1 MKMLKHKHMHKLA
14 WVDDFLRRIKPYVHM
29 RLKDNV
35 LIRMPNE
42 AFKLNP
48 TGARVIDHILSGGS
62 VKDIIRARPDPDET
76 EKQLERFFT
85 DFSLMWNG
93 KVCENYNTPAIHR
106 TEFDLGYIK
115 LPILSEVALTYAC
128 NIKCRF
134 CYAACTQKEV
144 ESQLDTAGFK
154 KILDIIRYEAEV
166 PSVSFTGG
174 EPTTYKDLPELIHYA
189 SSHNKMKVNLIT
201 NGTLITPQKAKEFAD
216 AGLSSAQVSIESAIS
231 EEHDRIT
238 GVKGSHQASIE
249 GFKALRDAGIIVHP
263 HFTICSMNK
272 DDLERY
278 PEFCK
283 DLGADRFSS
292 NLVIPSGRGEA
303 KDLTVEYREIGNIVK
318 KVQAISQEVGV
329 EYMWYSPTPI
339 CLFNPITA
347 GFGNKGCSACEGL
360 LSVDPKG
367 NILPCSSWSEPIGNL
382 LEEGFE
388 TVWFNKRSEYIRDK
402 RAAPS
407 ECRECR
413 DFAVCQGACPLYFN
427 AHGCEELVPIWD
439 SKGLQG

>member
-1 MKMLKHKHMHKLA
+1 MKILKNKRIHKLA
-14 WVDDFLRRIKPYVHM
+14 WVDDFLRKIKPYVHM

-62 VKDIIRARPDPDET
+62 VMDIIKARPDPDET

-93 KVCENYNTPAIHR
+93 AVCENYNTPAIHR
-106 TEFDLGYIK
+106 TEFSLGYIK
-115 LPILSEVALTYAC
+115 LPILSEIALTYTC

-134 CYAACTQKEV
+134 CYAACTQHEV
-144 ESQLDTAGFK
+144 DNRLDVAGFK
-154 KILDIIRYEAEV
+154 KVLDIIRYEAEV

-174 EPTTYKDLPELIHYA
+174 EPTTFKDLTELIYYA
-189 SSHNKMKVNLIT
+189 SNHNKMRVNLIT
-201 NGTLITPQKAKEFAD
+201 NGTLITPQKAREFKE
-216 AGLSSAQVSIESAIS
+216 AGLSSAQVSIESAIP

-238 GVKGSHQASIE
+238 GIKGSHQASVN
-249 GFKALRDAGIIVHP
+249 GLKSLKDAGIIVHP

-272 DDLERY
+272 DNLDQY
-278 PEFCK
+278 PEFCRR
-283 DLGADRFSS
+283 LGVERFSS
-292 NLVIPSGRGEA
+292 NLVIPSGRGES
-303 KDLTVEYREIGNIVK
+303 KDLSVEYSKIGDIVSRI
-318 KVQAISQEVGV
+318 QSISQQAGI
-329 EYMWYSPTPI
+329 EYMWYSPTPL
-339 CLFNPITA
+339 CLFNPVAA

-360 LSVDPKG
+360 LSVDPTG
-367 NILPCSSWSEPIGNL
+367 NILPCSSWPEPVGNL

-388 TVWFNKRSEYIRDK
+388 ALWFNKRSEYIRDK
-402 RAAPS
+402 RAAP
-407 ECRECR
+407 EKCRDCR

-427 AHGCEELVPIWD
+427 AHGCQELVSVWD
-439 SKGLQG
+439 SMG

>member
-1 MKMLKHKHMHKLA
+1 MLKHKHKHKLA
-14 WVDDFLRRIKPYVHM
+14 WVDDFLRRIKPYVYM

-42 AFKLNP
+42 AFKLNT
-48 TGARVIDHILSGGS
+48 TGAKIIDHILSGGS
-62 VKDIIRARPDPDET
+62 IGDIIKARPDSPET
-76 EKQLERFFT
+76 EEQLERFFT

-106 TEFDLGYIK
+106 TEFGLGYIK

-144 ESQLDTAGFK
+144 DNQLNTAGFK
-154 KILDIIRYEAEV
+154 RVLDIIRYEAEV

-174 EPTTYKDLPELIHYA
+174 EPTTYEDLPELIHYA
-189 SSHNKMKVNLIT
+189 SSNNKMRVNLIT
-201 NGTLITPQKAKEFAD
+201 NGTLITPQKAKEFVD

-231 EEHDRIT
+231 QEHDEIT
-238 GVKGSHQASIE
+238 GVKGSHQASIN
-249 GFKALRDAGIIVHP
+249 GLKALKNAGVNVHP
-263 HFTICSMNK
+263 HFTICTMNK
-272 DDLERY
+272 DNLHSY

-283 DLGADRFSS
+283 SLGVERFSS

-303 KDLTVEYREIGNIVK
+303 HDLTVEYREIGNIVK
-318 KVQAISQEVGV
+318 KLQSISEKAGV
-329 EYMWYSPTPI
+329 HYMWYSPTPI
-339 CLFNPITA
+339 CLFNPVTS

-367 NILPCSSWSEPIGNL
+367 NILPCSSWPEPIGNL

-388 TVWFNKRSEYIRDK
+388 AIWFNKRSEYIRDK
-402 RAAPS
+402 KSAPT

-427 AHGCEELVPIWD
+427 AHGCEELVSIWE
-439 SKGLQG
+439 SK